1 LAFGWRIL
9 IKEGGYYYQSN
20 QSIKQKTNDND
31 NKQMIYWNKEMC
43 LID

>member
-1 LAFGWRIL
+1 MSCDLKL
-9 IKEGGYYYQSN
+9 SDLKKN
-20 QSIKQKTNDND
+20 KKTNDND